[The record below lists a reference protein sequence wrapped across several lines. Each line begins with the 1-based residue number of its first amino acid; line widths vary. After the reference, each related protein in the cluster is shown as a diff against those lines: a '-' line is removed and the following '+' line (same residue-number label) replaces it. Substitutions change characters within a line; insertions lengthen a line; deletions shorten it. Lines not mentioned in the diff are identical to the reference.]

1 MLMIIVIIGHHDHAH
16 NDDGGDVREN

>member
-1 MLMIIVIIGHHDHAH
+1 MPMIIVIIGHHDHAH